1 MQNVSFQSS
10 VVMTSGDT
18 DDYERLP
25 LSQPRQVCKSSLSRK
40 QFSPMLGVCCEIGH
54 SSDWMYQS
62 SSGIQ
67 SDLSMGQVPG
77 SSFGCILSA
86 GQSSRKFHRTAPG
99 GLDAASF
106 TTDFLDYEVNCP
118 SDFMMKPPTFVASL
132 YSLLLEAAYLKVELN
147 LSTEASQ
154 EFSSSLY
161 HDKNSRLTVRSA
173 IHRKNSTEQIG
184 SKSNMLPFALTYS

>member
-1 MQNVSFQSS
+1 MSSIQNVSFQSS
-10 VVMTSGDT
+10 VVMTSDDT
-18 DDYERLP
+18 DDYDRLP
-25 LSQPRQVCKSSLSRK
+25 LSQPRQVCKSSLSKK

-99 GLDAASF
+99 GLDAGSF
-106 TTDFLDYEVNCP
+106 STDFLDYEVNCP
-118 SDFMMKPPTFVASL
+118 SDFMMKPPSFVASL
-132 YSLLLEAAYLKVELN
+132 YSLLLEVAYLKVELDSSN
-147 LSTEASQ
+147 QASKELSSN
-154 EFSSSLY
+154 LY
-161 HDKNSRLTVRSA
+161 HDKKSRLTVRSE
-173 IHRKNSTEQIG
+173 IYQKNSRE
-184 SKSNMLPFALTYS
+184 KN